1 MERKNPLGT
10 LEAFKRAFGKE
21 NDEVGLVIKISG
33 NAKEDMEK
41 IREFFDGYTNIYFMT
56 EMLTKIEVNSLLRDV
71 DVFVSLHRAEGFW
84 QRQC

>member
-56 EMLTKIEVNSLLRDV
+56 EMLTKIEVNSLCLYPFIVPKDLGLV
-71 DVFVSLHRAEGFW
+71 W

>member
-1 MERKNPLGT
+1 MTNTTVHILDCRKTNSMFLIEYDNGSMMERKNPLGT

-41 IREFFDGYTNIYFMT
+41 IREFFDGYTNIY
-56 EMLTKIEVNSLLRDV
+56 L
-71 DVFVSLHRAEGFW
+71 
-84 QRQC
+84 